1 MPKNLNNSFRIMHAS
16 ILQIIS
22 INMSTKFDLRLFLG
36 PLDQPL
42 EVLVIFTLESWS
54 HHIRMHLKNPPP
66 PTEVRFAICSYMLP
80 APAGRG
86 GVVFPS
92 LFMVSSNQ

>member
-1 MPKNLNNSFRIMHAS
+1 MHAS

-22 INMSTKFDLRLFLG
+22 INMSTKFDLRLFPG

-66 PTEVRFAICSYMLP
+66 SYGSAVCYLFLHVASSRGSGGSRLP
-80 APAGRG
+80 ILIY
-86 GVVFPS
+86 GVVES
-92 LFMVSSNQ
+92 IARAIAQQ